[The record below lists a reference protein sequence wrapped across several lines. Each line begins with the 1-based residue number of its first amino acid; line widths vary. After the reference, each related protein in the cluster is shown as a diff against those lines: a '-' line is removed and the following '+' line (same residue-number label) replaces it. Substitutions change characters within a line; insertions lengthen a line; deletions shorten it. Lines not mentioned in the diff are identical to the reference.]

1 MAAVTA
7 SPNIGMY
14 RPYNRFHTGRKQLQG
29 TGGSVQ
35 EPGRTPLTSTHQPQQ
50 QVGAGG
56 RRPAAAIH
64 RREPEVKMARQDRL
78 VSRPQNFQGPQVRG
92 EQEKKRP
99 RTIRQGPGGSLPRQS
114 QEAFVTLIHK
124 EEPLLQAV
132 RNHPQLHGL
141 SLGSRSL
148 NATAFADDILFL
160 ISNPRVDLPIVTDM
174 MIEYDLSSRR
184 LTQFENSILSNVPRL
199 RKLTHCKKALSSLI
213 PDSKPKFLTY
223 WEKDLDITLTPAEID
238 MISYG
243 ATDPSLSDRLLY
255 PHVFRTVQNSHIHN
269 MVVTELLEHFGWT
282 WVGILVSNDDNGEKE
297 LQILRKYMRE
307 RGICVAYTVKL
318 TVENIRTDNKILH
331 ELSNPQVRVIMIC
344 GTITILP
351 VLFLHQYISVFMT
364 RILLLPPSWASS
376 YLIFEHQHEEY
387 NGSLAMDFSSQ
398 HFLGMEDFV
407 KNYRKLPNIFN
418 IENFWSLID
427 VTAGKISKNFYISSL
442 NFTEGKYYYSTN
454 TYTPSLRY
462 LLTSGVS
469 SRLYEAVEV
478 LAKALHEMFLYIKD
492 KAPENPITGLT
503 QYTQKIQRHLQRMKS
518 PLDPMRP
525 SYYFNEQ
532 GEAVHPYRIIQW
544 IFVDDV
550 PYDIEVGNF
559 TPWAINGQ
567 KLHVNTLSIAWRYTQ
582 EIPVSRCSEP
592 CLPGRRKKARET
604 IHTCCYDCVPC
615 SEGEI
620 SNITDA
626 DNCMK
631 CQSDEWPN
639 EKRDRCLPKVMEFIS
654 YHNDTIASV
663 SSCVSLFGCLVTG
676 SIFGIFISYRDTPIV
691 KANNQNLSYLLL
703 VSIILSFLSVFL
715 FLGRPSDVTCRLR
728 ETSFGVFFSVA
739 VSSLLAKTVMVC
751 VAFKSTKPGSPWR
764 KWLSVKLPYTI
775 VLLCSS
781 FQVVICVLWLSI
793 SPPFQDL
800 DTQSYPEKIIIQCN
814 EGSDL
819 WFYSML
825 GYMGLLAAV
834 SFLLAFMV
842 RTLPDSFNEAKY
854 ITFSML
860 LFCSVWMAMIPA
872 YLSTRGKYMV
882 AVEIFAVMASSAG
895 LLACVFF
902 PKCFII
908 LFRSEMNRKTDLLG
922 RRKEWL

>member
-1 MAAVTA
+1 
-7 SPNIGMY
+7 
-14 RPYNRFHTGRKQLQG
+14 
-29 TGGSVQ
+29 
-35 EPGRTPLTSTHQPQQ
+35 
-50 QVGAGG
+50 
-56 RRPAAAIH
+56 
-64 RREPEVKMARQDRL
+64 
-78 VSRPQNFQGPQVRG
+78 
-92 EQEKKRP
+92 
-99 RTIRQGPGGSLPRQS
+99 
-114 QEAFVTLIHK
+114 
-124 EEPLLQAV
+124 
-132 RNHPQLHGL
+132 
-141 SLGSRSL
+141 
-148 NATAFADDILFL
+148 
-160 ISNPRVDLPIVTDM
+160 
-174 MIEYDLSSRR
+174 
-184 LTQFENSILSNVPRL
+184 
-199 RKLTHCKKALSSLI
+199 
-213 PDSKPKFLTY
+213 
-223 WEKDLDITLTPAEID
+223 
-238 MISYG
+238 
-243 ATDPSLSDRLLY
+243 
-255 PHVFRTVQNSHIHN
+255 
-269 MVVTELLEHFGWT
+269 MVVTELLEHFDWT
-282 WVGILVSNDDNGEKE
+282 WVGILVSNDENGEKE

-307 RGICVAYTVKL
+307 RGICVAYTMKYTEEKYYYKDYNDQILQVL
-318 TVENIRTDNKILH
+318 DNQ
-331 ELSNPQVRVIMIC
+331 QVRVIILC
-344 GTITILP
+344 GTFTHILTKMIRNSAL
-351 VLFLHQYISVFMT
+351 VFLDKTFI
-364 RILLLPPSWASS
+364 LPPSMAFSS
-376 YLIFEHQHEEY
+376 ISTDNWYPEF
-387 NGSLAMDFSSQ
+387 NRSLAVDFSSQ
-398 HFLGMEDFV
+398 SFQGIEYFV
-407 KNYRKLPNIFN
+407 KNYRRFPNIFS
-418 IENFWSLID
+418 IEMFWEDLDSMAKDEERNSFICINF
-427 VTAGKISKNFYISSL
+427 ISEENNYSYQYILPSIR
-442 NFTEGKYYYSTN
+442 YY
-454 TYTPSLRY
+454 
-462 LLTSGVS
+462 LTSGVS
-469 SRLYEAVEV
+469 PRLYEAVEV

-492 KAPENPITGLT
+492 KSPENPITRLT
-503 QYTQKIQRHLQRMKS
+503 QYTQKLQRHLQRMKS

-525 SYYFNEQ
+525 SYYFNER
-532 GEAVHPYRIIQW
+532 GEADRT
-544 IFVDDV
+544 VDRPETQKSKTGLGELEKFLSKKALMSPAHLHNMAPPLPALEDYEGLDDSD
-550 PYDIEVGNF
+550 PDI
-559 TPWAINGQ
+559 
-567 KLHVNTLSIAWRYTQ
+567 
-582 EIPVSRCSEP
+582 IPVSRCSEP
-592 CLPGRRKKARET
+592 CLPGSRKKARET

-626 DNCMK
+626 DSCSK
-631 CQSDEWPN
+631 CLREEWPN

-663 SSCVSLFGCLVTG
+663 SSSVSLFGCLVTG
-676 SIFGIFISYRDTPIV
+676 SIFRIFISYRDTPIV
-691 KANNQNLSYLLL
+691 RANNRNLSYLLL

-739 VSSLLAKTVMVC
+739 ISSLLAKTVMVC

-764 KWLSVKLPYTI
+764 QWLSVKLPYTI

-793 SPPFQDL
+793 SPPLQDL

-922 RRKEWL
+922 RRKE

>member
-1 MAAVTA
+1 M
-7 SPNIGMY
+7 SPVGAELEKEEEVIGAQAMCSQMGG
-14 RPYNRFHTGRKQLQG
+14 FSTQATGEKKQPEENYQQLDTEQN
-29 TGGSVQ
+29 
-35 EPGRTPLTSTHQPQQ
+35 LNQ
-50 QVGAGG
+50 QVVAYLECTMPPGNKDPLDYG
-56 RRPAAAIH
+56 
-64 RREPEVKMARQDRL
+64 EDKL
-78 VSRPQNFQGPQVRG
+78 NFW
-92 EQEKKRP
+92 
-99 RTIRQGPGGSLPRQS
+99 
-114 QEAFVTLIHK
+114 
-124 EEPLLQAV
+124 
-132 RNHPQLHGL
+132 PQLAEFALEKL
-141 SLGSRSL
+141 SCWHLPTPHDFNLPLCGHL
-148 NATAFADDILFL
+148 MLLPPPHYDTLPLFDPLIL
-160 ISNPRVDLPIVTDM
+160 LPPPNSGGTTRK
-174 MIEYDLSSRR
+174 IE
-184 LTQFENSILSNVPRL
+184 E
-199 RKLTHCKKALSSLI
+199 
-213 PDSKPKFLTY
+213 
-223 WEKDLDITLTPAEID
+223 TLTLYGCLRNTTALN
-238 MISYG
+238 ISYG

-269 MVVTELLEHFGWT
+269 MAVTELLEHFGWT
-282 WVGILVSNDDNGEKE
+282 WVGILVSDNDTGQKE
-297 LQILRKYMRE
+297 LQILRTYMRE
-307 RGICVAYTVKL
+307 RGICVAFTIKL
-318 TVENIRTDNKILH
+318 TEENTRYNEGTLRLLNIPR
-331 ELSNPQVRVIMIC
+331 VRVIIMC
-344 GTITILP
+344 GTFTMYAADLLDYYELAFVNRTLIL
-351 VLFLHQYISVFMT
+351 S
-364 RILLLPPSWASS
+364 PSWFSNTALLGGLYVPINVSLAVELSS
-376 YLIFEHQHEEY
+376 QPLYAVEKIMIKNKKSHEYSDYYTQKKMEAIFE
-387 NGSLAMDFSSQ
+387 NVDKDFY
-398 HFLGMEDFV
+398 FEW
-407 KNYRKLPNIFN
+407 YRL
-418 IENFWSLID
+418 
-427 VTAGKISKNFYISSL
+427 
-442 NFTEGKYYYSTN
+442 
-454 TYTPSLRY
+454 PSLRS
-462 LLTSGVS
+462 LLSSGVS
-469 SRLYEAVEV
+469 PRLYNAVEV
-478 LAKALHEMFLYIKD
+478 LVKALHEIFLFVKD
-492 KAPENPITGLT
+492 KYPENPITGLT
-503 QYTQKIQRHLQRMKS
+503 QYRQKLQRHLQRMKN

-532 GEAVHPYRIIQW
+532 REAIHGYKIINW
-544 IFVDDV
+544 IFSDKATHG
-550 PYDIEVGNF
+550 IEIGNF
-559 TPWAINGQ
+559 TPWAVSGQ
-567 KLHVNTLSIAWRYTQ
+567 KLHIDTLSITWRHTQ

-592 CLPGRRKKARET
+592 CLPGSRKKTRET
-604 IHTCCYDCVPC
+604 IHTCCYDCMPC

-631 CQSDEWPN
+631 CQSDEWSN
-639 EKRDRCLPKVMEFIS
+639 KKRDRCLPKVMEFIS

-663 SSCVSLFGCLVTG
+663 SSFVSLFGCLVT
-676 SIFGIFISYRDTPIV
+676 IFILVIFISYRDTPIV
-691 KANNQNLSYLLL
+691 KANNRNLSYLLL

-739 VSSLLAKTVMVC
+739 VSSLLAKTVIVC

-908 LFRSEMNRKTDLLG
+908 LFRPEMNRKTDLLG
-922 RRKEWL
+922 RRREITEE

>member
-1 MAAVTA
+1 MIQRFILLMLIGVEKEIFRHDEDGGSCLVFVFISFKIVGGSFCNTDA
-7 SPNIGMY
+7 SQGFTVIDENLQKIIHSLIFFFALNNINQNPDILPNITLGY
-14 RPYNRFHTGRKQLQG
+14 H
-29 TGGSVQ
+29 VQ
-35 EPGRTPLTSTHQPQQ
+35 DSCLDE
-50 QVGAGG
+50 
-56 RRPAAAIH
+56 
-64 RREPEVKMARQDRL
+64 
-78 VSRPQNFQGPQVRG
+78 
-92 EQEKKRP
+92 
-99 RTIRQGPGGSLPRQS
+99 
-114 QEAFVTLIHK
+114 
-124 EEPLLQAV
+124 
-132 RNHPQLHGL
+132 
-141 SLGSRSL
+141 
-148 NATAFADDILFL
+148 
-160 ISNPRVDLPIVTDM
+160 RV
-174 MIEYDLSSRR
+174 
-184 LTQFENSILSNVPRL
+184 
-199 RKLTHCKKALSSLI
+199 A
-213 PDSKPKFLTY
+213 
-223 WEKDLDITLTPAEID
+223 
-238 MISYG
+238 ISYG

-255 PHVFRTVQNSHIHN
+255 PHVFRTVQSSHIQN
-269 MVVTELLEHFGWT
+269 MVVTELLVYFGWT
-282 WVGILVSNDDNGEKE
+282 WVGILVSDDDAGEKE
-297 LQILRKYMRE
+297 LQILRKYLRE
-307 RGICVAYTVKL
+307 RGICVAYTIKY
-318 TVENIRTDNKILH
+318 TEENIILEEKILH
-331 ELSNPQVRVIMIC
+331 KLNNPHVRVIMIC
-344 GTITILP
+344 GTITLVG
-351 VLFLHQYISVFMT
+351 VLFIGHYSSVFMT
-364 RILLLPPSWASS
+364 RTLLLPPSWASS
-376 YLIFEHQHEEY
+376 YIIFEHQHNEY
-387 NGSLAMDFSSQ
+387 NGSLAIDLSSQ
-398 HFLGMEDFV
+398 HFHGMEDFV

-418 IENFWSLID
+418 IEYFWSLID
-427 VTAGKISKNFYISSL
+427 STAGKISKDFYFSII
-442 NFTEGKYYYSTN
+442 NFTDGKCYYYNFN

-469 SRLYEAVEV
+469 PRLYEAVEV
-478 LAKALHEMFLYIKD
+478 LAKALHEMFLYIKNKRQD
-492 KAPENPITGLT
+492 NQTTGLI
-503 QYTQKIQRHLQRMKS
+503 QCMQKLQRHLQMLKN
-518 PLDPMRP
+518 PLDPMKP
-525 SYYFNEQ
+525 FYYFNDQ
-532 GEAVHPYRIIQW
+532 REAVHPYRIIQW
-544 IFVDDV
+544 IFLDNV

-559 TPWAINGQ
+559 TPWAVSGQ
-567 KLHVNTLSIAWRYTQ
+567 KLHVNTPSITWRYTQ

-592 CLPGRRKKARET
+592 CLPGNRKKTRET

-620 SNITDA
+620 SNITDSE
-626 DNCMK
+626 NCMK
-631 CQSDEWPN
+631 CQSVEWSN

-663 SSCVSLFGCLVTG
+663 SSSVSLFGCLVTG
-676 SIFGIFISYRDTPIV
+676 SIFRIFISYRDTPIV
-691 KANNQNLSYLLL
+691 RANNRNLSYLLL

-715 FLGRPSDVTCRLR
+715 FLGRPNDVTCRLC
-728 ETSFGVFFSVA
+728 ETSFGVFFSVT

-751 VAFKSTKPGSPWR
+751 VAFKSTKPGTPWR
-764 KWLSVKLPYTI
+764 QWLSVKLPYTI

-908 LFRSEMNRKTDLLG
+908 LFRPEMNRKTDLLG

>member
-1 MAAVTA
+1 MSLFKKKEVVNTIVDIPVDSLLSDVSKFGNDDGFYIRYDMVTE
-7 SPNIGMY
+7 Y
-14 RPYNRFHTGRKQLQG
+14 
-29 TGGSVQ
+29 
-35 EPGRTPLTSTHQPQQ
+35 E
-50 QVGAGG
+50 
-56 RRPAAAIH
+56 
-64 RREPEVKMARQDRL
+64 D
-78 VSRPQNFQGPQVRG
+78 
-92 EQEKKRP
+92 
-99 RTIRQGPGGSLPRQS
+99 
-114 QEAFVTLIHK
+114 
-124 EEPLLQAV
+124 
-132 RNHPQLHGL
+132 GL
-141 SLGSRSL
+141 RH
-148 NATAFADDILFL
+148 IWC
-160 ISNPRVDLPIVTDM
+160 
-174 MIEYDLSSRR
+174 
-184 LTQFENSILSNVPRL
+184 
-199 RKLTHCKKALSSLI
+199 RKLSQTGQVMRNSGEH
-213 PDSKPKFLTY
+213 
-223 WEKDLDITLTPAEID
+223 EDITSVSYPHTSPKSLSQWKELLCYNPKMIKTHVRRASDRWSPPVPVDSQYIC
-238 MISYG
+238 ISYG
-243 ATDPSLSDRLLY
+243 ATDPLLSDRLLY

-269 MVVTELLEHFGWT
+269 MVITELLEHFGWT
-282 WVGILVSNDDNGEKE
+282 WVGILVSDDDNGEIE
-297 LQILRKYMRE
+297 LQILRNSVGSPY
-307 RGICVAYTVKL
+307 
-318 TVENIRTDNKILH
+318 
-331 ELSNPQVRVIMIC
+331 
-344 GTITILP
+344 
-351 VLFLHQYISVFMT
+351 LFSDFN
-364 RILLLPPSWASS
+364 R
-376 YLIFEHQHEEY
+376 
-387 NGSLAMDFSSQ
+387 SLVVDFSSQ
-398 HFLGMEDFV
+398 SFQRMEDFV
-407 KNYRKLPNIFN
+407 KNYKTLPDLFKDKIFLKKMDLMAKDKEKDSFILASFRDEEDN
-418 IENFWSLID
+418 
-427 VTAGKISKNFYISSL
+427 
-442 NFTEGKYYYSTN
+442 STVQL
-454 TYTPSLRY
+454 TLPSIGY
-462 LLTSGVS
+462 LLSSGVS
-469 SRLYEAVEV
+469 PRLYEAVEV

-492 KAPENPITGLT
+492 KYPENPITGLT
-503 QYTQKIQRHLQRMKS
+503 QYTQKLQRHLQRMKS

-525 SYYFNEQ
+525 SYYFNEW
-532 GEAVHPYRIIQW
+532 GEAVHGYKIIYRVYI
-544 IFVDDV
+544 DETT
-550 PYDIEVGNF
+550 YTDIREDIVGNV
-559 TPWAINGQ
+559 TPWAVSGQ
-567 KLHVNTLSIAWRYTQ
+567 KLYINTSSITWRHTQ
-582 EIPVSRCSEP
+582 EFPVSRCSEP
-592 CLPGRRKKARET
+592 CLPGSRKKTRPT
-604 IHTCCYDCVPC
+604 IHICCYDCAPC

-620 SNITDA
+620 SNVTDA
-626 DNCMK
+626 DSCSK
-631 CQSDEWPN
+631 CQSEEWPN

-663 SSCVSLFGCLVTG
+663 SSSISLFGCLVTG
-676 SIFGIFISYRDTPIV
+676 SIFRIFISYRDTPIV
-691 KANNQNLSYLLL
+691 KANNRNLSYLLL

-922 RRKEWL
+922 RRKEICNNSNK

>member
-1 MAAVTA
+1 
-7 SPNIGMY
+7 
-14 RPYNRFHTGRKQLQG
+14 
-29 TGGSVQ
+29 
-35 EPGRTPLTSTHQPQQ
+35 
-50 QVGAGG
+50 
-56 RRPAAAIH
+56 
-64 RREPEVKMARQDRL
+64 
-78 VSRPQNFQGPQVRG
+78 
-92 EQEKKRP
+92 
-99 RTIRQGPGGSLPRQS
+99 
-114 QEAFVTLIHK
+114 
-124 EEPLLQAV
+124 
-132 RNHPQLHGL
+132 
-141 SLGSRSL
+141 
-148 NATAFADDILFL
+148 
-160 ISNPRVDLPIVTDM
+160 
-174 MIEYDLSSRR
+174 
-184 LTQFENSILSNVPRL
+184 
-199 RKLTHCKKALSSLI
+199 
-213 PDSKPKFLTY
+213 
-223 WEKDLDITLTPAEID
+223 
-238 MISYG
+238 
-243 ATDPSLSDRLLY
+243 
-255 PHVFRTVQNSHIHN
+255 

-282 WVGILVSNDDNGEKE
+282 WVGILVSDDDVGEKE

-307 RGICVAYTVKL
+307 RGICVAYTVKY
-318 TVENIRTDNKILH
+318 TNERNKNIEYNQILQVLH
-331 ELSNPQVRVIMIC
+331 NPQVRVIILC
-344 GTITILP
+344 GTFTYMLVHMIENLGF
-351 VLFLHQYISVFMT
+351 VFLDKTFI
-364 RILLLPPSWASS
+364 LPPSLAFSSVSS
-376 YLIFEHQHEEY
+376 YNWYPEF
-387 NGSLAMDFSSQ
+387 NRSLVVDFSSQ
-398 HFLGMEDFV
+398 SFQGMEDFV
-407 KNYRKLPNIFN
+407 KNYKKLPNIF
-418 IENFWSLID
+418 IIDIFWEELDSMTKYMEKDSFISLTYEEYNSSHWYTLPTLGIKLLLLNTPLS
-427 VTAGKISKNFYISSL
+427 VTGEDFAPLAKDCGSEGKVSVTKSWERPSSL
-442 NFTEGKYYYSTN
+442 KTRQHQKHQVNKHLPG
-454 TYTPSLRY
+454 PQ
-462 LLTSGVS
+462 VS
-469 SRLYEAVEV
+469 VV
-478 LAKALHEMFLYIKD
+478 QTD
-492 KAPENPITGLT
+492 
-503 QYTQKIQRHLQRMKS
+503 
-518 PLDPMRP
+518 
-525 SYYFNEQ
+525 
-532 GEAVHPYRIIQW
+532 
-544 IFVDDV
+544 
-550 PYDIEVGNF
+550 
-559 TPWAINGQ
+559 
-567 KLHVNTLSIAWRYTQ
+567 
-582 EIPVSRCSEP
+582 IPVSRCSEP
-592 CLPGRRKKARET
+592 CLPGSRKKTRET
-604 IHTCCYDCVPC
+604 VHSCCYDCVPC
-615 SEGEI
+615 FEGEI
-620 SNITDA
+620 SNVADA
-626 DNCMK
+626 DSCSR
-631 CQSDEWPN
+631 CQIDEWSN

-691 KANNQNLSYLLL
+691 KANNRNLSYLLL

-908 LFRSEMNRKTDLLG
+908 LFRSEKNRKTDLLG
-922 RRKEWL
+922 RRKEICNNSNK

>member
-1 MAAVTA
+1 MELQAHASINVDGTGNVLGESKFPKVVALLGGISLPDVTTYYKANLLTRWFTLIVPPQDPMVREMAALQHGELLDKHLWTPDLTTLRDPHFDPLLKRTMPNLA
-7 SPNIGMY
+7 SPDKRLTDLLVNKERLDKDALQTLIG
-14 RPYNRFHTGRKQLQG
+14 NKQISFLHYQHFRH
-29 TGGSVQ
+29 SI
-35 EPGRTPLTSTHQPQQ
+35 
-50 QVGAGG
+50 A
-56 RRPAAAIH
+56 
-64 RREPEVKMARQDRL
+64 
-78 VSRPQNFQGPQVRG
+78 
-92 EQEKKRP
+92 
-99 RTIRQGPGGSLPRQS
+99 SLPRP
-114 QEAFVTLIHK
+114 VTTD
-124 EEPLLQAV
+124 EPMSKFKRMVVLKSP
-132 RNHPQLHGL
+132 RN
-141 SLGSRSL
+141 
-148 NATAFADDILFL
+148 
-160 ISNPRVDLPIVTDM
+160 
-174 MIEYDLSSRR
+174 RR
-184 LTQFENSILSNVPRL
+184 LANS
-199 RKLTHCKKALSSLI
+199 KAALLDTI
-213 PDSKPKFLTY
+213 PDSKPGYLSA
-223 WEKDLDITLTPAEID
+223 WEAELGTQSPQRKLNPTKVGGPTNPTNPTK
-238 MISYG
+238 ISYG

-269 MVVTELLEHFGWT
+269 MVMTELLEHFGWT
-282 WVGILVSNDDNGEKE
+282 WVGILVSDDDNGELE
-297 LQILRKYMRE
+297 LQILRKYMKE
-307 RGICVAYTVKL
+307 RGICVAYTIKY
-318 TVENIRTDNKILH
+318 TYEITEYNDQILQVLH
-331 ELSNPQVRVIMIC
+331 NPQVRVIILC
-344 GTITILP
+344 GTFN
-351 VLFLHQYISVFMT
+351 V
-364 RILLLPPSWASS
+364 
-376 YLIFEHQHEEY
+376 Y
-387 NGSLAMDFSSQ
+387 NRSLVVDFSSQ
-398 HFLGMEDFV
+398 TFQAIKGFE
-407 KNYRKLPNIFN
+407 KNFKKLPNIFK
-418 IENFWSLID
+418 EESFWEDLDIMIKEEKDSF
-427 VTAGKISKNFYISSL
+427 ISVMFELQNHSFPFII
-442 NFTEGKYYYSTN
+442 
-454 TYTPSLRY
+454 PSIRSF
-462 LLTSGVS
+462 LTSGVS
-469 SRLYEAVEV
+469 PRLYEAVEV

-492 KAPENPITGLT
+492 KSPENPITRLT
-503 QYTQKIQRHLQRMKS
+503 QYTQKLQRHLQRMKS
-518 PLDPMRP
+518 PLKT
-525 SYYFNEQ
+525 S
-532 GEAVHPYRIIQW
+532 
-544 IFVDDV
+544 
-550 PYDIEVGNF
+550 
-559 TPWAINGQ
+559 
-567 KLHVNTLSIAWRYTQ
+567 KSSCLLSQ
-582 EIPVSRCSEP
+582 FPVSRCSEP
-592 CLPGRRKKARET
+592 CLPGSRKKTRPT
-604 IHTCCYDCVPC
+604 IHICCYDCAPC

-620 SNITDA
+620 SNVTDA
-626 DNCMK
+626 DSCSK

-663 SSCVSLFGCLVTG
+663 SSSISLFGCLVTG
-676 SIFGIFISYRDTPIV
+676 SIFRIFISYRDTPIV
-691 KANNQNLSYLLL
+691 KANNRNLSYLLL

-781 FQVVICVLWLSI
+781 FQVVICILWLSI

-922 RRKEWL
+922 RRKEICNNSNK